1 MQIQTTLIDPSPY
14 QHRRHFGVDKLKEL
28 AKSISRDGLLQPV
41 TVRKTGKRYELI
53 AGERRLRAARDH
65 AGMEQI
71 DCRIIEADDMS
82 ARRLC
87 AAENLQRDDLS
98 AIEEV
103 GAIVEM
109 VDAELVGGAEYD
121 ALGNS
126 AEERVKGLLGRL
138 AAVEDSKKR
147 GSEIRD
153 GGMALYNKFVIQTD
167 TIFDS
172 LPKPVTWRGFYNHD
186 LGILKI
192 PQDILDW
199 AIAAKLNKEQ
209 TKALSKLDKHV
220 IDKNFE
226 TNNDGVLVP
235 KINLTQI
242 SLSSESDPLQSI
254 REMSAKEIAGL
265 GKTEKILM
273 RHEEYTK
280 RIAQSV
286 QQAPPTIEVA
296 DCVEW
301 LQKQEPCDL
310 LITDP
315 PYSTDIE
322 DINAFARSWLPL
334 ALSKVNTTGRAYVC
348 VGAYPKEL
356 AAYMSVA
363 MPDQILVWTYRNTL
377 GPSPTHQYKLNWQ
390 AILYYQMPDAPP
402 LDCPIMLEQFSVQEI
417 NAPDGRQGD
426 RYHTWQKPISL
437 AEQLIRHSTKSGDR
451 VIDPFACTGTFLLA
465 AASLGRIA
473 AGCDISSENIAIAIE
488 RGCVCG

>member
-1 MQIQTTLIDPSPY
+1 MEIQITLIDPSPY
-14 QHRRHFGVDKLKEL
+14 QHRRHFGEDKLKEL
-28 AKSISRDGLLQPV
+28 AKSISRDGLLQPI
-41 TVRKTGKRYELI
+41 TVRKTGDRYELI

-109 VDAELVGGAEYD
+109 VDAELVGDAEYD
-121 ALGNS
+121 ALG
-126 AEERVKGLLGRL
+126 EIPEGRVKGLLGRL
-138 AAVEDSKKR
+138 ETANRHDKVSNEAE
-147 GSEIRD
+147 
-153 GGMALYNKFVIQTD
+153 KFAHKFMGKTE

-172 LPKPVTWRGFYNHD
+172 LPKPVTWRSFYNND

-209 TKALSKLDKHV
+209 TKALSKLDRHV
-220 IDKNFE
+220 ISKNFE
-226 TNNDGVLVP
+226 ANNDGVLVP
-235 KINLTQI
+235 KPDPIATVLGD
-242 SLSSESDPLQSI
+242 ESDPPQSI
-254 REMSAKEIAGL
+254 REMSAKEIVGL
-265 GKTEKILM
+265 GKTERILM

-280 RIAQSV
+280 RIAESV
-286 QQAPPTIEVA
+286 QQAPPTIAQA
-296 DCVEW
+296 DCIAW
-301 LQKQEPCDL
+301 LKSQEPADL
-310 LITDP
+310 LLTDP

-322 DINAFARSWLPL
+322 DIDSFAKSWLPL
-334 ALSKVNTTGRAYVC
+334 ALSKLKPTGRAYVC

-356 AAYMSVA
+356 AAYMAAA

-417 NAPDGRQGD
+417 NAPDGRLGD
-426 RYHTWQKPISL
+426 RYHAWQKPMQL
-437 AEQLIRHSTKSGDR
+437 GEQLVRHSTRLGEI
-451 VIDPFACTGTFLLA
+451 VLDPFACTGTFLLA

-473 AGCDISSENIAIAIE
+473 HGCDINAENIEIAIK
-488 RGCVCG
+488 RGCVHG